1 MTALPSA
8 SAPRGAARLVTARRA
23 VPPLAGL
30 ILIFALWQAL
40 SDLSV
45 IKAYVLPSPAA
56 IAAAIAD
63 NAAVLA
69 RHGLR
74 TTEEAVLGFVLGNI
88 AGIALAML
96 FVYSR
101 LARRS
106 LYPLAL
112 VSRAVPIVAIVPV
125 LVLWLGQTMSPRI
138 FIAAVIVF
146 FPTLI
151 NMVRGLRAVD
161 VEVGELLDSLSAT
174 PWQRLIKVRLPASL
188 PYLFAA
194 LKIGAAS
201 CFIGAVVAEWVG
213 ANVGLGYLIV
223 VSEYEFRVPEMW
235 AAIAVAALL
244 TLALFGLVGA
254 AERRAM
260 PWRSRA

>member
-1 MTALPSA
+1 MTAMPST
-8 SAPRGAARLVTARRA
+8 SAPRRAGLLAAARRGA
-23 VPPLAGL
+23 PPVAGL
-30 ILIFALWQAL
+30 IAILALWQVL

-45 IKAYVLPSPAA
+45 VKAYVLPSPAA
-56 IAAAIAD
+56 IASAIAG
-63 NAAVLA
+63 NTGVLA
-69 RHGLR
+69 RHALR
-74 TTEEAVLGFVLGNI
+74 TTEEAVVGFLLGNV

-96 FVYSR
+96 FTYSR

-112 VSRAVPIVAIVPV
+112 VSRAVPVVAIVPV

-161 VEVGELLDSLSAT
+161 VEVSELLDSLSAT
-174 PWQRLIKVRLPASL
+174 ALQRLVKVRLPASL

-244 TLALFGLVGA
+244 TLAMFGVVGV
-254 AERRAM
+254 AERRSM
-260 PWRSRA
+260 PWRSRT